1 MTGVKKDTLAQIIR
15 ELIIGTRGSA
25 LAIWQ
30 AEWVQT
36 RLRELEPGLAVSLK
50 RIKTT
55 GDRILDSPLAMIG
68 GKGLFVKEIEEA
80 LARGEIDL
88 AVHSMKDVPTSLPA
102 GMEILSIPAR
112 EDPRDALISR
122 NGISLEKLR
131 NGARIGT
138 SSLRR
143 QAQMLHAR
151 PDFQVS
157 ILRGNVD
164 TRLKKLDAGEY
175 DAILL
180 AAAGLRRLGLEQR
193 ITEFL
198 SYEVCLPAISQ
209 GALGLEGRADDR
221 FVRELVLRLEDRS
234 TRMAVTAERGFL
246 ERLEG
251 GCQVP
256 IAAHAIVGDQTMTLR
271 GLIASVDGHR
281 LIQGSSEGPIGD
293 AKKIGATLAER
304 LLSQGGREILKEIY
318 EKP

>member
-1 MTGVKKDTLAQIIR
+1 MAVR

-25 LAIWQ
+25 LAIWP
-30 AEWVQT
+30 AEWVQS
-36 RLRELEPGLAVSLK
+36 RLRELQPGLIVSLK

-80 LARGEIDL
+80 LARDEIDL
-88 AVHSMKDVPTSLPA
+88 AVHSMKDVPTSLPV

-122 NGISLEKLR
+122 NGISLEKVR

-164 TRLKKLDAGEY
+164 TRLRKLDAGEY

-198 SYEVCLPAISQ
+198 SYDVCLPAISQ

-234 TRMAVTAERGFL
+234 TRIAVTAERGFL

-256 IAAHAIVGDQTMTLR
+256 IAAHATVGDQIITLR

-281 LIQGSSEGPIGD
+281 LIQGSSEGPVGD

>member
-1 MTGVKKDTLAQIIR
+1 MAQAIR
-15 ELIIGTRGSA
+15 QLIIGTRGST

-30 AEWVQT
+30 AEWVQS
-36 RLRELEPGLAVSLK
+36 RLRELEPGLPVALK

-80 LARGEIDL
+80 LARGEIDI
-88 AVHSMKDVPTSLPA
+88 AVHSMKDVPTSLPV

-112 EDPRDALISR
+112 DDPRDALIS
-122 NGISLEKLR
+122 GDGVSFEKLHD
-131 NGARIGT
+131 GARIGT

-143 QAQMLHAR
+143 QAQVLHAR

-157 ILRGNVD
+157 MLRGNVD
-164 TRLKKLDAGEY
+164 TRLRKLDAGEY

-198 SYEVCLPAISQ
+198 SYDVCLPAISQ

-221 FVRELVLRLEDRS
+221 FVRELVLRLEDPS

-256 IAAHAIVGDQTMTLR
+256 IAAHATVDDQTMTLR

-293 AKKIGATLAER
+293 AKKIGVALAER
-304 LLSQGGREILKEIY
+304 LLSQGGREILREIY

>member
-1 MTGVKKDTLAQIIR
+1 MAVR

-30 AEWVQT
+30 AEWVQS
-36 RLRELEPGLAVSLK
+36 RLRELQPGLVVSLK
-50 RIKTT
+50 RIRTT

-80 LARGEIDL
+80 LARDEIDL
-88 AVHSMKDVPTSLPA
+88 AVHSMKDVPTSLPV

-122 NGISLEKLR
+122 NGISLEKVR

-164 TRLKKLDAGEY
+164 TRLRKLDAGEY

-198 SYEVCLPAISQ
+198 SYDVCLPAISQ

-234 TRMAVTAERGFL
+234 TRIAVTAERGFL

-256 IAAHAIVGDQTMTLR
+256 IAAHATVGDQIITLR

-281 LIQGSSEGPIGD
+281 LIQGSSEGPVGD

>member
-1 MTGVKKDTLAQIIR
+1 LAQAIR
-15 ELIIGTRGSA
+15 ELVIGTRGSA
-25 LAIWQ
+25 LAVWQ

-36 RLRELEPGLAVSLK
+36 HLRELEPGLSVSLK

-55 GDRILDSPLAMIG
+55 GDRILDTPLAMVG

-80 LARGEIDL
+80 LTRADIDL
-88 AVHSMKDVPTSLPA
+88 AIHSMKDVPTQLPD
-102 GMEILSIPAR
+102 GLEILSIPAR

-122 NGISLEKLR
+122 KGDVLLNLPS
-131 NGARIGT
+131 GARIGT

-143 QAQMLHAR
+143 QAQLLHAR
-151 PDFQVS
+151 PDFRVMM
-157 ILRGNVD
+157 LRGNLD

-198 SYEVCLPAISQ
+198 SYDVCLPAISQ
-209 GALGLEGRADDR
+209 GALGLEGRADDQ
-221 FVRELVLRLEDRS
+221 FVRNLVGRLEDPAARI
-234 TRMAVTAERGFL
+234 AVAAERAFL

-256 IAAHAIVGDQTMTLR
+256 IAAHATIDNQTLTLQ
-271 GLIASVDGHR
+271 GLIATVDGAR
-281 LIQGSSEGPIGD
+281 LIRGSEEGSIGQ
-293 AKKIGATLAER
+293 ARKVGTALAER

-318 EKP
+318 EKS

>member
-1 MTGVKKDTLAQIIR
+1 MAVR

-30 AEWVQT
+30 AEWVQS
-36 RLRELEPGLAVSLK
+36 RLRELQPGLVVSLK

-80 LARGEIDL
+80 LARDEIDL
-88 AVHSMKDVPTSLPA
+88 AVHSMKDVPTSLPV

-143 QAQMLHAR
+143 QAQMLNAR

-164 TRLKKLDAGEY
+164 TRLRKLDAGEY

-198 SYEVCLPAISQ
+198 SYDVCLPAISQ

-234 TRMAVTAERGFL
+234 TRIAVTAERGFL

-256 IAAHAIVGDQTMTLR
+256 IAAHATVGDQIITLR

-281 LIQGSSEGPIGD
+281 LIQGSSEGPVGD

>member
-1 MTGVKKDTLAQIIR
+1 MAVR

-30 AEWVQT
+30 AEWVQS
-36 RLRELEPGLAVSLK
+36 RLRELQPGLVVSLK
-50 RIKTT
+50 RIRTT

-80 LARGEIDL
+80 LARDEIDL
-88 AVHSMKDVPTSLPA
+88 AVHSMKDVPTSLPV

-122 NGISLEKLR
+122 DGVSLEKLR

-164 TRLKKLDAGEY
+164 TRLRKLDAGEY

-198 SYEVCLPAISQ
+198 SYDVCLPAISQ

-234 TRMAVTAERGFL
+234 TRIAVTAERGFL

-256 IAAHAIVGDQTMTLR
+256 IAAHATVGDQIITLR

-281 LIQGSSEGPIGD
+281 LIQGSSEGPVGD

>member
-1 MTGVKKDTLAQIIR
+1 
-15 ELIIGTRGSA
+15 
-25 LAIWQ
+25 
-30 AEWVQT
+30 
-36 RLRELEPGLAVSLK
+36 
-50 RIKTT
+50 
-55 GDRILDSPLAMIG
+55 
-68 GKGLFVKEIEEA
+68 

-88 AVHSMKDVPTSLPA
+88 AVHSMKDVPTSLPV

-143 QAQMLHAR
+143 QAQMLYAR

-164 TRLKKLDAGEY
+164 TRLRKLDAGEY

-256 IAAHAIVGDQTMTLR
+256 IAAHATVGDQTMTLR

-281 LIQGSSEGPIGD
+281 LIQGSSEGPVGD
-293 AKKIGATLAER
+293 AKKIGVALAER

>member
-1 MTGVKKDTLAQIIR
+1 MAVR

-25 LAIWQ
+25 LAIGQ
-30 AEWVQT
+30 AEWVQS
-36 RLRELEPGLAVSLK
+36 RLCELQPGLLVSLK

-88 AVHSMKDVPTSLPA
+88 AVHSMKDVPTSLPV

-122 NGISLEKLR
+122 DGVSLEKLR
-131 NGARIGT
+131 KGARIGT

-143 QAQMLHAR
+143 QAQMLNAR

-164 TRLKKLDAGEY
+164 TRLRKLDAGEY

-180 AAAGLRRLGLEQR
+180 AAAGIRRLGLEQR

-198 SYEVCLPAISQ
+198 SYDVCLPAISQ

-221 FVRELVLRLEDRS
+221 FVRELVLWLEDPS

-256 IAAHAIVGDQTMTLR
+256 IAAHATVGDQTMTLR

-293 AKKIGATLAER
+293 AKKIGVALAER